1 MFIMSNANSKRF
13 HSYINNWIVDGSYVI
28 TSGSDKKIK
37 LWNPQSGLLLKTY
50 GGHAN
55 EVSEAIGSCDSCHI
69 LSGSLDR
76 SLIYWDVTTAQPLR
90 RLRCHAGGVSC
101 IAFSEDSNVAFSGM
115 KNSEIHTHRKWNT
128 DKFIYIYFAYRCK
141 GQFGN
146 GLGHTNAKTRTH
158 SNDERSKRLH
168 HKNHCERIWNR
179 CIIVGWLPSAI
190 WLTEGWINMRRSW
203 WAGSLYGTNKRHKMH
218 VSGMQWQCATTFG

>member
-1 MFIMSNANSKRF
+1 MVNFYKRF
-13 HSYINNWIVDGSYVI
+13 VYVVDGSYAI

-37 LWNPQSGLLLKTY
+37 LWNPQTGLLLKTY

-101 IAFSEDSNVAFSGM
+101 IAFSEDSNVAFSGT
-115 KNSEIHTHRKWNT
+115 NFTHQR
-128 DKFIYIYFAYRCK
+128 A
-141 GQFGN
+141 
-146 GLGHTNAKTRTH
+146 
-158 SNDERSKRLH
+158 
-168 HKNHCERIWNR
+168 
-179 CIIVGWLPSAI
+179 
-190 WLTEGWINMRRSW
+190 
-203 WAGSLYGTNKRHKMH
+203 
-218 VSGMQWQCATTFG
+218 